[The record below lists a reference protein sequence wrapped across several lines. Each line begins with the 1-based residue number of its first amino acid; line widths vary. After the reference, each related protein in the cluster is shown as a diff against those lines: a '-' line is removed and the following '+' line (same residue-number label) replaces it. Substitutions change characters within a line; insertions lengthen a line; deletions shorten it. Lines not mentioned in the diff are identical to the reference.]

1 MDTTATHANSQP
13 AGQSPLTPRSPGEIP
28 NYRML
33 YHIGAGGFG
42 DVWLARERVTDVPRA
57 VKTIFKDHSGRDEKE
72 IAGVRRYQNC
82 AHNHP
87 HLLQILSVGENAR
100 CYYCVMETADDAES
114 STTPERAYRPMTL
127 RTLATRRG
135 RLPARETLDIIA
147 KLASALGRLHD
158 QGLAHFDI
166 KPENIL
172 IVGGEPKIADVGL
185 VSPLSDA
192 STHAGTRAYMP
203 PDGRPDDLYALG
215 KILYELLTGRQAT
228 DFPSLPADFLRS
240 GDRLLRSAVALAN
253 RACHPDS
260 TRRYASVTQ
269 LRNDLRRLL
278 RARHGPIGWWRRRS
292 RRTRAMLVSGCAL
305 VTTVIG
311 ITAFAVYRR
320 TVPLELR
327 AQRIDTPFSAEGII
341 FVPDADQEMQAML
354 TDARGEL
361 STRIDPGAYA
371 LPLAKHTQYFSLEA
385 RLRFHRPWGFVQLG
399 LAGDA
404 AGANAIAV
412 SLEGQPGGEGLRTR
426 LIAAGAVGSEVA
438 ESAWIIGHPLP
449 GVEYVLRLAR
459 CRNEYELAL
468 WPLACDD
475 PTPLKC
481 RTAVLP
487 THGAATHLRI
497 TARSPD
503 PLAGVELLKI
513 RLASYTAP
521 LPNASDPLPEAVL
534 DGPVWP
540 TVPPVQAD
548 FVWPVCN
555 LIRTP
560 LHPVGSDAWSAI
572 GNWGWWDAGVHRRG
586 DPGELHCRPWSDE
599 RRNDIVREGLGPL
612 ADCYQGIQLLRF
624 DRAEIGDCAVRV
636 NIRMR
641 GEDQPGNDQA
651 FATKSHGGAVGVV
664 LRLQD
669 HPPDDCAW
677 GAAYVAALQ
686 VEPAEHVAA
695 VATRNAG
702 YQLRRTPFGHSGDSN
717 GLLLVRGVEAPQDPD
732 RPRCVTPHM
741 SDAQAARVRAALFS
755 PEGVDLDVTL
765 VGGDLTLRLMGDEN
779 PLVEMRDPDPLGRGR
794 IALFCARLL
803 TEFTEVEVTP
813 RD

>member
-57 VKTIFKDHSGRDEKE
+57 VKTIFKDHSGRDEIE

-192 STHAGTRAYMP
+192 FTHAGTRAYMP

-341 FVPDADQEMQAML
+341 FVPDADPEMHAML

-361 STRIDPGAYA
+361 PTRIDPGEYA
-371 LPLAKHTQYFSLEA
+371 FPLAKRAQYFSLEA

-412 SLEGQPGGEGLRTR
+412 SLEGQPGGEGLGTR
-426 LIAAGAVGSEVA
+426 LCVTGAVGSSVV
-438 ESAWIIGHPLP
+438 ESPRWIIGHPLP

-459 CRNEYELAL
+459 CRDEYELAL

-475 PTPLKC
+475 TTPLTC
-481 RTAVLP
+481 RVAVLP
-487 THGAATHLRI
+487 THAGATHLRV
-497 TARSPD
+497 AAGSPD
-503 PLAGVELLKI
+503 PLADVELL
-513 RLASYTAP
+513 RLHLASYTAP
-521 LPNASDPLPEAVL
+521 LANAADPLPEAL
-534 DGPVWP
+534 CTGPVLP
-540 TVPPVQAD
+540 IVPPIRAD
-548 FVWPVCN
+548 FVWRAGN
-555 LIRTP
+555 LIRAP
-560 LHPVGSDAWSAI
+560 FHPVVSDAWSAI
-572 GNWGWWDAGVHRRG
+572 GNWSWWDAGVHRRG
-586 DPGELHCRPWSDE
+586 DPDELYCRPWSNRRRTDIE
-599 RRNDIVREGLGPL
+599 RLGLL
-612 ADCYQGIQLLRF
+612 EDCYQGIQLLRF
-624 DRAEIGDCAVRV
+624 DQAAVGDCVVRV
-636 NIRMR
+636 NIRLQ
-641 GEDQPGNDQA
+641 GEDEPDNDRV
-651 FATKSHGGAVGVV
+651 FATSSHGGSIGVV

-669 HPPDDCAW
+669 QPPDDCA
-677 GAAYVAALQ
+677 G
-686 VEPAEHVAA
+686 
-695 VATRNAG
+695 G
-702 YQLRRTPFGHSGDSN
+702 
-717 GLLLVRGVEAPQDPD
+717 
-732 RPRCVTPHM
+732 PRM
-741 SDAQAARVRAALFS
+741 S
-755 PEGVDLDVTL
+755 
-765 VGGDLTLRLMGDEN
+765 
-779 PLVEMRDPDPLGRGR
+779 
-794 IALFCARLL
+794 
-803 TEFTEVEVTP
+803 P
-813 RD
+813 RSS